1 MREYKDEN
9 RSQHKRMSVRSEKYR
24 RMANP
29 EGEITQ
35 SLLREGDAAAAVA
48 SVVSDSV

>member
-1 MREYKDEN
+1 
-9 RSQHKRMSVRSEKYR
+9 MSVRSEKYR

-35 SLLREGDAAAAVA
+35 SLLREGDAAAAAVTL
-48 SVVSDSV
+48 VVSGSV